1 MLKKLFATG
10 ILMAFLGGVGLA
22 ADYNGV
28 IMKIDT
34 EKKTINAKVKD
45 GKKTVKKDFT
55 YDDTDTTFTGTVGKK
70 GKKGKKGSKKPLS
83 PETITAALATKTG
96 KKRGLA
102 VKFTTDGD
110 STKLTSV
117 EVAKKK
123 SKKKK
128 KKKATSEE

>member
-28 IMKIDT
+28 ITKIDT
-34 EKKTINAKVKD
+34 EKKTINAKVKV

-55 YDDTDTTFTGTVGKK
+55 YDDKDTTFTGTVGKK
-70 GKKGKKGSKKPLS
+70 GKKGTKGTKKALS
-83 PETITAALATKTG
+83 PETISAALGSKRA
-96 KKRGLA
+96 KKRGFA

-110 STKLTSV
+110 STKLTAI

-128 KKKATSEE
+128 KKATSEE